1 MKRIALVLTALVAA
15 MTASAQIQFGEKGGY
30 MTIGLESNNILYVND
45 AKLGTTYPSKFGSN
59 DYLKLDY
66 VNGRFSV
73 GVQGEAYLPALQG
86 YNDLR
91 NNGFDKPKVMLAS
104 KYIQWQDTNYSVLVG
119 DVYDQFG
126 NGLIF
131 RSFEDRQLGIN
142 SSIEGARV
150 TAMFGNYVAVKA
162 LFGRP
167 RLYSSSNNY
176 SAGWIGSQ
184 YARSTV
190 GGADIS
196 LSLSDMF
203 GSEELML
210 SIEGSYINR
219 RERTDRKIKDLYID
233 LVDPSG
239 EVSSTMYI
247 LQDIYGLK
255 TPHLN
260 MYSARMNLDYKG
272 FSLRGEYAGKSNDV
286 IVGSVYSDVHT
297 MLGHT
302 DLTKAGS
309 AALIELGYNVGNFS
323 ISAQMRRL
331 EMMGTQLSVY
341 GNIGVMGNTLNY
353 LPALTRQQTY
363 MLAALNPYQM
373 NAEGEL
379 ALQADVYYTL
389 RSKQSRQRYWNFHAN
404 FSTAYTLKEYQTASK
419 KRELLWREIDVD
431 VERQWNK
438 QWKSTL
444 MFARQEWNTSHGQGA
459 YIPSTTYASNIF
471 VGDVMYK
478 INKKFSLRMEAQ
490 YLLSNDYEG
499 DWVAGL
505 VEFNIAPHWSVFF
518 SDMYNLEATEAN
530 GFNKKNYYNGGL
542 SFTHSRTR
550 VQVSYGRNRAGFV
563 CSGGVCR
570 YQPAYTGVNLM
581 LTTSF

>member
-1 MKRIALVLTALVAA
+1 MKRILLVLTALVAA
-15 MTASAQIQFGEKGGY
+15 LTASAQIQFGEKGGY

-104 KYIQWQDTNYSVLVG
+104 KYIQWQDANYSVMVG

-142 SSIEGARV
+142 NSIEGGRV
-150 TAMFGNYVAVKA
+150 TATFGNIVSVKA

-167 RLYSSSNNY
+167 RLYSSANGY
-176 SAGWIGSQ
+176 SRGWIGSQ

-190 GGADIS
+190 GGADLS
-196 LSLSDMF
+196 VSLSDII
-203 GSEELML
+203 GSEELMM
-210 SIEGSYINR
+210 SIEGSYVNR
-219 RERTDRKIKDLYID
+219 RERLDRELNGMNYGTDYFPYFELTSPD
-233 LVDPSG
+233 
-239 EVSSTMYI
+239 
-247 LQDIYGLK
+247 
-255 TPHLN
+255 LN
-260 MYSARMNLDYKG
+260 MYSARLNLDYKG
-272 FSLRGEYAGKSNDV
+272 FTLRGEYAGKGKDISSGAV
-286 IVGSVYSDVHT
+286 
-297 MLGHT
+297 LG
-302 DLTKAGS
+302 KAAKGS
-309 AALIELGYNVGNFS
+309 AVLAELGYNVGGLS
-323 ISAQMRRL
+323 VSAQVRRL
-331 EMMGTQLSVY
+331 EMMGTPLSLY
-341 GNIGVMGNTLNY
+341 GNLGVMGNTLNY
-353 LPALTRQQTY
+353 LPALTRQHTY
-363 MLAALNPYQM
+363 MLAALNPCQM

-379 ALQADVYYTL
+379 AVQADVYYTL

-404 FSTAYTLKEYQTASK
+404 YSTAYTLKAYQTASG
-419 KRELLWREIDVD
+419 KRELLWSDVNVD

-438 QWKSTL
+438 QWKTTV
-444 MFARQEWNTSHGQGA
+444 MFSRQEWNTSHGQGPA
-459 YIPSTTYASNIF
+459 LPSTTYVSNIF

-505 VEFNIAPHWSVFF
+505 VEFNVAPHWSVFF
-518 SDMYNLEATEAN
+518 SDMYNLGTT
-530 GFNKKNYYNGGL
+530 KTNYYNGGL
-542 SFTHSRTR
+542 SFTHNRTR
-550 VQVSYGRNRAGFV
+550 VQVSYGRNRAGYV

>member
-1 MKRIALVLTALVAA
+1 MKRILLVLTALVAA
-15 MTASAQIQFGEKGGY
+15 LTASAQIQFGEKGGY

-104 KYIQWQDTNYSVLVG
+104 KYIQWQDANYSVMVG

-142 SSIEGARV
+142 NSIEGGRV
-150 TAMFGNYVAVKA
+150 TATFGNIVSVKA

-167 RLYSSSNNY
+167 RLYSSANGY
-176 SAGWIGSQ
+176 SRGWIGSQ

-190 GGADIS
+190 GGADLS
-196 LSLSDMF
+196 VSLSDII
-203 GSEELML
+203 GSEELMM
-210 SIEGSYINR
+210 SIEGSYVNR
-219 RERTDRKIKDLYID
+219 RERLDRELNGMNYGTDYFPYFELTSPD
-233 LVDPSG
+233 
-239 EVSSTMYI
+239 
-247 LQDIYGLK
+247 
-255 TPHLN
+255 LN
-260 MYSARMNLDYKG
+260 MYSARLNLDYKG
-272 FSLRGEYAGKSNDV
+272 FTLRGEYAGKGKDISSGAV
-286 IVGSVYSDVHT
+286 
-297 MLGHT
+297 LG
-302 DLTKAGS
+302 KAAKGS
-309 AALIELGYNVGNFS
+309 AVLAELGYNVGGLS
-323 ISAQMRRL
+323 VSAQVRRL
-331 EMMGTQLSVY
+331 EMMGTPLSLY
-341 GNIGVMGNTLNY
+341 GNLGVMGNTLNY
-353 LPALTRQQTY
+353 LPALTRQHTY
-363 MLAALNPYQM
+363 MLAALNPCQM

-379 ALQADVYYTL
+379 AVQADIYYTL

-404 FSTAYTLKEYQTASK
+404 YSTAYTLKAYQTASG
-419 KRELLWREIDVD
+419 KRELLWSDVNVD

-438 QWKSTL
+438 QWKTTV
-444 MFARQEWNTSHGQGA
+444 MFSRQQWNTSHGQGPA
-459 YIPSTTYASNIF
+459 LPSTTYISNIF

-505 VEFNIAPHWSVFF
+505 VEFNVAPHWSVFF
-518 SDMYNLEATEAN
+518 SDMYNLGTT
-530 GFNKKNYYNGGL
+530 KTNYYNGGL
-542 SFTHSRTR
+542 SFTHNRTR
-550 VQVSYGRNRAGFV
+550 VQVSYGRNRAGYV

>member
-1 MKRIALVLTALVAA
+1 MKRILLVLTALVAA
-15 MTASAQIQFGEKGGY
+15 LTASAQIQFGEKGGY

-86 YNDLR
+86 YDDLR

-104 KYIQWQDTNYSVLVG
+104 KYIQWQDANYSVMVG

-142 SSIEGARV
+142 NSIEGGRV
-150 TAMFGNYVAVKA
+150 TATFGNIVSVKA

-167 RLYSSSNNY
+167 RLYSSANGY
-176 SAGWIGSQ
+176 SRGWIGSQ

-190 GGADIS
+190 GGADLS
-196 LSLSDMF
+196 VSLSDII
-203 GSEELML
+203 GSQELMM
-210 SIEGSYINR
+210 SIEGSYVNR
-219 RERTDRKIKDLYID
+219 RERLDRELNGMNYGTDYFPYFELTSPD
-233 LVDPSG
+233 
-239 EVSSTMYI
+239 
-247 LQDIYGLK
+247 
-255 TPHLN
+255 LN
-260 MYSARMNLDYKG
+260 MYSARLNLDYKG
-272 FSLRGEYAGKSNDV
+272 FTLRGEYAGKGKDISSGAV
-286 IVGSVYSDVHT
+286 
-297 MLGHT
+297 LG
-302 DLTKAGS
+302 KAAKGS
-309 AALIELGYNVGNFS
+309 AVLAELGYNVGGLS
-323 ISAQMRRL
+323 VSAQVRRL
-331 EMMGTQLSVY
+331 EMMGTSLSLY
-341 GNIGVMGNTLNY
+341 GNLGVMGNTLNY
-353 LPALTRQQTY
+353 LPALTRQHTY
-363 MLAALNPYQM
+363 MLAALNPCQM

-379 ALQADVYYTL
+379 AVQADVYYTL

-404 FSTAYTLKEYQTASK
+404 YSTAYTLKAYQTASG
-419 KRELLWREIDVD
+419 KRELLWSDVNVD

-438 QWKSTL
+438 QWKTTL
-444 MFARQEWNTSHGQGA
+444 MFSRQEWNTSHGQGPA
-459 YIPSTTYASNIF
+459 LPSTTYVSNIF

-505 VEFNIAPHWSVFF
+505 VEFNMAPHWSVFF
-518 SDMYNLEATEAN
+518 SDMYNLGTT
-530 GFNKKNYYNGGL
+530 KTNYYNGGL
-542 SFTHSRTR
+542 SFTHNRTR
-550 VQVSYGRNRAGFV
+550 VQVSYGRNRAGYV

>member
-1 MKRIALVLTALVAA
+1 MKRILLVLTALVAA
-15 MTASAQIQFGEKGGY
+15 LTASAQIQFGEKGGY

-86 YNDLR
+86 YDDLR

-104 KYIQWQDTNYSVLVG
+104 KYIQWQDANYSVMVG

-142 SSIEGARV
+142 NSIEGGRV
-150 TAMFGNYVAVKA
+150 TATFGNIVSVKA

-167 RLYSSSNNY
+167 RLYSSANGY
-176 SAGWIGSQ
+176 SRGWIGSQ

-190 GGADIS
+190 GGADLS
-196 LSLSDMF
+196 VSLSDII
-203 GSEELML
+203 GSEELMM
-210 SIEGSYINR
+210 SIEGSYVNR
-219 RERTDRKIKDLYID
+219 RERLDRELNGMNYGTDYFPYFELTSPD
-233 LVDPSG
+233 
-239 EVSSTMYI
+239 
-247 LQDIYGLK
+247 
-255 TPHLN
+255 LN
-260 MYSARMNLDYKG
+260 MYSARLNLDYKG
-272 FSLRGEYAGKSNDV
+272 FTLRGEYAGKGKDISSGAV
-286 IVGSVYSDVHT
+286 
-297 MLGHT
+297 LG
-302 DLTKAGS
+302 KAAKGS
-309 AALIELGYNVGNFS
+309 AVLAELGYNVGGLS
-323 ISAQMRRL
+323 VSAQVRRL
-331 EMMGTQLSVY
+331 EMMGTPLSLY
-341 GNIGVMGNTLNY
+341 GNLGVMGNTLNY
-353 LPALTRQQTY
+353 LPALTRQHTY
-363 MLAALNPYQM
+363 MLAALNPCQM

-379 ALQADVYYTL
+379 AVQADVYYTL

-404 FSTAYTLKEYQTASK
+404 YSTAYTLKAYQTASG
-419 KRELLWREIDVD
+419 KRELLWSDVNVD

-438 QWKSTL
+438 QWKTTL
-444 MFARQEWNTSHGQGA
+444 MFSRQEWNTSHGQGPA
-459 YIPSTTYASNIF
+459 LPSTTYASNIF

-505 VEFNIAPHWSVFF
+505 VEFNVAPHWSVFF
-518 SDMYNLEATEAN
+518 SDMYNLGTT
-530 GFNKKNYYNGGL
+530 KTNYYNGGL
-542 SFTHSRTR
+542 SFTHNRTR
-550 VQVSYGRNRAGFV
+550 VQVSYGRNRAGYV

>member
-1 MKRIALVLTALVAA
+1 MKRILLVLTALVAA
-15 MTASAQIQFGEKGGY
+15 LTASAQIQFGEKGGY

-86 YNDLR
+86 YDDLR

-104 KYIQWQDTNYSVLVG
+104 KYIQWQDANYSVMVG

-142 SSIEGARV
+142 NSIEGGRV
-150 TAMFGNYVAVKA
+150 TATFGNIVSVKA

-167 RLYSSSNNY
+167 RLYSSANGY
-176 SAGWIGSQ
+176 SRGWIGSQ

-190 GGADIS
+190 GGADLS
-196 LSLSDMF
+196 VSLSDII
-203 GSEELML
+203 GSEELMM
-210 SIEGSYINR
+210 SIEGSYVNR
-219 RERTDRKIKDLYID
+219 RERLDRELNGMNYGTDYFPYFELTSPD
-233 LVDPSG
+233 
-239 EVSSTMYI
+239 
-247 LQDIYGLK
+247 
-255 TPHLN
+255 LN
-260 MYSARMNLDYKG
+260 MYSARLNLDYKG
-272 FSLRGEYAGKSNDV
+272 FTLRGEYAGKGKDISSGAV
-286 IVGSVYSDVHT
+286 
-297 MLGHT
+297 LG
-302 DLTKAGS
+302 KAAKGS
-309 AALIELGYNVGNFS
+309 AVLAELGYNVGGLS
-323 ISAQMRRL
+323 VSAQVRRL
-331 EMMGTQLSVY
+331 EMMGTSLSLY
-341 GNIGVMGNTLNY
+341 GNLGVMGNTLNY
-353 LPALTRQQTY
+353 LPALTRQHTY
-363 MLAALNPYQM
+363 MLAALNPCQM

-379 ALQADVYYTL
+379 AVQADVYYTL

-404 FSTAYTLKEYQTASK
+404 YSTAYTLKAYQTASG
-419 KRELLWREIDVD
+419 KRELLWSDVNVD

-438 QWKSTL
+438 QWKTTL
-444 MFARQEWNTSHGQGA
+444 MFSRQEWNTSHGQGPA
-459 YIPSTTYASNIF
+459 LPSTTFASNIF

-505 VEFNIAPHWSVFF
+505 VEFNMAPHWSVFF
-518 SDMYNLEATEAN
+518 SDMYNLGTT
-530 GFNKKNYYNGGL
+530 KTNYYNGGL
-542 SFTHSRTR
+542 SFTHNRTR
-550 VQVSYGRNRAGFV
+550 VQVSYGRNRAGYV

>member
-1 MKRIALVLTALVAA
+1 MKRIALILTALVAA
-15 MTASAQIQFGEKGGY
+15 LTASAQIQFGEKGGY
-30 MTIGLESNNILYVND
+30 MTIGLESNNILYVDD

-59 DYLKLDY
+59 DYLKIDY

-86 YNDLR
+86 YDDLR
-91 NNGFDKPKVMLAS
+91 NNGYNKPKVMLAS
-104 KYIQWQDTNYSVLVG
+104 KYIQWQDTNYSVMVG

-142 SSIEGARV
+142 NSIEGGRV
-150 TAMFGNYVAVKA
+150 TASFGNYVSVKA

-167 RLYSSSNNY
+167 RLYSSANGY

-190 GGADIS
+190 GGADLS
-196 LSLSDMF
+196 VSLSDII
-203 GSEELML
+203 GSEELMM
-210 SIEGSYINR
+210 SIEGSYVNR
-219 RERTDRKIKDLYID
+219 RERLDRNIQFDLLDANEYFSAFELTSPD
-233 LVDPSG
+233 
-239 EVSSTMYI
+239 
-247 LQDIYGLK
+247 
-255 TPHLN
+255 LN
-260 MYSARMNLDYKG
+260 MYSARLNLDYKG
-272 FSLRGEYAGKSNDV
+272 LTLRGEYAGKGKDISSGAV
-286 IVGSVYSDVHT
+286 
-297 MLGHT
+297 LGT
-302 DLTKAGS
+302 AAKGS
-309 AALIELGYNVGNFS
+309 AVLAELGYNVGGLS
-323 ISAQMRRL
+323 VSVQARRL
-331 EMMGTQLSVY
+331 EMMGTPLSLY
-341 GNIGVMGNTLNY
+341 ANIGVMGNTLNY
-353 LPALTRQQTY
+353 LPALTRQHTY
-363 MLAALNPYQM
+363 MLAALNPCQM
-373 NAEGEL
+373 NSEGEL
-379 ALQADVYYTL
+379 ALQADIYYTL

-404 FSTAYTLKEYQTASK
+404 YSTSYTLKPYQTASG
-419 KRELLWREIDVD
+419 KRELLWSDVNVD

-444 MFARQEWNTSHGQGA
+444 MFSRQQWNTSHGQGPA
-459 YIPSTTYASNIF
+459 LPSTTYTSNIF

-490 YLLSNDYEG
+490 YLLSNDFEG

-505 VEFNIAPHWSVFF
+505 VEFNVAPHWSVFF
-518 SDMYNLEATEAN
+518 SDMYNLGTT
-530 GFNKKNYYNGGL
+530 KTNYYNGGL
-542 SFTHSRTR
+542 SFTHNRTR
-550 VQVSYGRNRAGFV
+550 VQVSYGRNRAGYV

>member
-1 MKRIALVLTALVAA
+1 MKRILLVLTALVAA
-15 MTASAQIQFGEKGGY
+15 LTASAQIQFGEKGGY

-86 YNDLR
+86 YDDLR

-104 KYIQWQDTNYSVLVG
+104 KYIQWQDANYSVMVG

-142 SSIEGARV
+142 NSIEGGRV
-150 TAMFGNYVAVKA
+150 TATFGNIVSVKA

-167 RLYSSSNNY
+167 RLYSSANGY
-176 SAGWIGSQ
+176 SRGWIGSQ

-190 GGADIS
+190 GGADLS
-196 LSLSDMF
+196 VSLSDII
-203 GSEELML
+203 GSEELMM
-210 SIEGSYINR
+210 SIEGSYVNR
-219 RERTDRKIKDLYID
+219 RERLDRELNGMNYGTDYFPYFELTSPD
-233 LVDPSG
+233 
-239 EVSSTMYI
+239 
-247 LQDIYGLK
+247 
-255 TPHLN
+255 LN
-260 MYSARMNLDYKG
+260 MYSARLNLDYKG
-272 FSLRGEYAGKSNDV
+272 FTLRGEYAGKGKDISSGAV
-286 IVGSVYSDVHT
+286 
-297 MLGHT
+297 LG
-302 DLTKAGS
+302 KAAKGS
-309 AALIELGYNVGNFS
+309 AVLAELGYNVGGLS
-323 ISAQMRRL
+323 VSAQVRRL
-331 EMMGTQLSVY
+331 EMMGTSLSLY
-341 GNIGVMGNTLNY
+341 GNLGVMGNTLNY
-353 LPALTRQQTY
+353 LPALTRQHTY
-363 MLAALNPYQM
+363 MLAALNPCQM

-379 ALQADVYYTL
+379 AVQADVYYTL

-404 FSTAYTLKEYQTASK
+404 YSTAYTLKAYQTASG
-419 KRELLWREIDVD
+419 KRELLWSDVNVD

-438 QWKSTL
+438 QWKTTL
-444 MFARQEWNTSHGQGA
+444 MFSRQEWNTSHGQGPA
-459 YIPSTTYASNIF
+459 LPSTTYSSNIF

-505 VEFNIAPHWSVFF
+505 VEFNVAPHWSVFF
-518 SDMYNLEATEAN
+518 SDMYNLGTT
-530 GFNKKNYYNGGL
+530 KTNYYNGGL
-542 SFTHSRTR
+542 SFTHNRTR
-550 VQVSYGRNRAGFV
+550 VQVSYGRNRAGYV

>member
-1 MKRIALVLTALVAA
+1 MKRILLVLTALVAA
-15 MTASAQIQFGEKGGY
+15 LTASAQIQFGEKGGY
-30 MTIGLESNNILYVND
+30 MTIGLESNNILYVDD

-104 KYIQWQDTNYSVLVG
+104 KYIQWQDANYSVMVG

-142 SSIEGARV
+142 NSIEGGRV
-150 TAMFGNYVAVKA
+150 TASFGNYVSVKA

-167 RLYSSSNNY
+167 RLYSSANGY

-190 GGADIS
+190 GGADLS
-196 LSLSDMF
+196 VSLSDII
-203 GSEELML
+203 GSEELMM
-210 SIEGSYINR
+210 SIEGSYVNR
-219 RERTDRKIKDLYID
+219 RERLDRELNGMNYGTDYFPYFELTSPD
-233 LVDPSG
+233 
-239 EVSSTMYI
+239 
-247 LQDIYGLK
+247 
-255 TPHLN
+255 LN
-260 MYSARMNLDYKG
+260 MYSARLNLDYKG
-272 FSLRGEYAGKSNDV
+272 FTLRGEYAGKGKDISPGAV
-286 IVGSVYSDVHT
+286 
-297 MLGHT
+297 LG
-302 DLTKAGS
+302 KAAKGS
-309 AALIELGYNVGNFS
+309 AVLAELGYNVGGLS
-323 ISAQMRRL
+323 VSAQVRRL
-331 EMMGTQLSVY
+331 EMMGTPLSLY

-353 LPALTRQQTY
+353 LPALTRQHTY
-363 MLAALNPYQM
+363 MLAALNPCQM

-379 ALQADVYYTL
+379 AAQADVYYTL

-404 FSTAYTLKEYQTASK
+404 YSTAYTLKAYQTASG
-419 KRELLWREIDVD
+419 KRELLWSDVNVD

-438 QWKSTL
+438 QWKTTV
-444 MFARQEWNTSHGQGA
+444 MFSRQEWNTSHGQGPA
-459 YIPSTTYASNIF
+459 LPSTTFASNIF

-505 VEFNIAPHWSVFF
+505 VEFNVAPHWSVFF
-518 SDMYNLEATEAN
+518 SDMYNLGTT
-530 GFNKKNYYNGGL
+530 KTNYYNGGL
-542 SFTHSRTR
+542 SFTHNRTR
-550 VQVSYGRNRAGFV
+550 VQVSYGRNRAGYV

>member
-1 MKRIALVLTALVAA
+1 MKRILLVLTALVAA
-15 MTASAQIQFGEKGGY
+15 LTASAQIQFGEKGGY

-86 YNDLR
+86 YDDLR

-104 KYIQWQDTNYSVLVG
+104 KYIQWQDANYSVMVG

-142 SSIEGARV
+142 NSIEGGRV
-150 TAMFGNYVAVKA
+150 TATFGNIVSVKA

-167 RLYSSSNNY
+167 RLYSSANGY
-176 SAGWIGSQ
+176 SRGWIGSQ

-190 GGADIS
+190 GGADLS
-196 LSLSDMF
+196 VSLSDII
-203 GSEELML
+203 GSEELMM
-210 SIEGSYINR
+210 SIEGSYVNR
-219 RERTDRKIKDLYID
+219 RERLDRELNGMNYGTDYFPYFELTSPD
-233 LVDPSG
+233 
-239 EVSSTMYI
+239 
-247 LQDIYGLK
+247 
-255 TPHLN
+255 LN
-260 MYSARMNLDYKG
+260 MYSARLNLDYKG
-272 FSLRGEYAGKSNDV
+272 FTLRGEYAGKGKDISSGAV
-286 IVGSVYSDVHT
+286 
-297 MLGHT
+297 LG
-302 DLTKAGS
+302 KAAKGS
-309 AALIELGYNVGNFS
+309 AVLAELGYNVGGLS
-323 ISAQMRRL
+323 VSAQVRRL
-331 EMMGTQLSVY
+331 EMMGTSLSLY
-341 GNIGVMGNTLNY
+341 GNLGVMGNTLNY
-353 LPALTRQQTY
+353 LPALTRQHTY
-363 MLAALNPYQM
+363 MLAALNPCQM

-379 ALQADVYYTL
+379 AVQADVYYTL

-404 FSTAYTLKEYQTASK
+404 YSTAYTLKAYQTASG
-419 KRELLWREIDVD
+419 KRELLWSDVNVD

-438 QWKSTL
+438 QWKTTL
-444 MFARQEWNTSHGQGA
+444 MFSRQEWNTSHGQGPA
-459 YIPSTTYASNIF
+459 LPSTTFASNIF

-505 VEFNIAPHWSVFF
+505 VEFNVAPHWSVFF
-518 SDMYNLEATEAN
+518 SDMYNLGTT
-530 GFNKKNYYNGGL
+530 KTNYYNGGL
-542 SFTHSRTR
+542 SFTHNRTR
-550 VQVSYGRNRAGFV
+550 VQVSYGRNRAGYV

>member
-1 MKRIALVLTALVAA
+1 MKRILLVLTALVAA
-15 MTASAQIQFGEKGGY
+15 LTASAQIQFGEKGGY

-104 KYIQWQDTNYSVLVG
+104 KYIQWQDANYSVMVG

-142 SSIEGARV
+142 NSIEGGRV
-150 TAMFGNYVAVKA
+150 TATFGNIVSVKA

-167 RLYSSSNNY
+167 RLYSSANGY
-176 SAGWIGSQ
+176 SRGWIGSQ

-190 GGADIS
+190 GGADLS
-196 LSLSDMF
+196 VSLSDII
-203 GSEELML
+203 GSEELMM
-210 SIEGSYINR
+210 SIEGSYVNR
-219 RERTDRKIKDLYID
+219 RERLDRELNGMNYGTDYFPYFELTSPD
-233 LVDPSG
+233 
-239 EVSSTMYI
+239 
-247 LQDIYGLK
+247 
-255 TPHLN
+255 LN
-260 MYSARMNLDYKG
+260 MYSARLNLDYKG
-272 FSLRGEYAGKSNDV
+272 FTLRGEYAGKGKDISSGAV
-286 IVGSVYSDVHT
+286 
-297 MLGHT
+297 LG
-302 DLTKAGS
+302 KAAKGS
-309 AALIELGYNVGNFS
+309 AVLAELGYNVGGLS
-323 ISAQMRRL
+323 VSAQVRRL
-331 EMMGTQLSVY
+331 EMMGTPLSLY
-341 GNIGVMGNTLNY
+341 GNLGVMGNTLNY
-353 LPALTRQQTY
+353 LPALTRQHTY
-363 MLAALNPYQM
+363 MLAALNPCQM

-379 ALQADVYYTL
+379 AVQADVYYTL

-404 FSTAYTLKEYQTASK
+404 YSTAYTLKAYQTASG
-419 KRELLWREIDVD
+419 KRELLWSDLNVD

-438 QWKSTL
+438 QWKTTV
-444 MFARQEWNTSHGQGA
+444 MFSRQEWNTSHGQGPA
-459 YIPSTTYASNIF
+459 LPSTTYVSNIF

-505 VEFNIAPHWSVFF
+505 VEFNVAPHWSVFF
-518 SDMYNLEATEAN
+518 SDMYNLGTT
-530 GFNKKNYYNGGL
+530 KTNYYNGGL
-542 SFTHSRTR
+542 SFTHNRTR
-550 VQVSYGRNRAGFV
+550 VQVSYGRNRAGYV

>member
-1 MKRIALVLTALVAA
+1 MKRILLVLTALVAA
-15 MTASAQIQFGEKGGY
+15 LTASAQIQFGEKGGY
-30 MTIGLESNNILYVND
+30 MTIGLESNNILYVDD

-86 YNDLR
+86 YDDLR

-104 KYIQWQDTNYSVLVG
+104 KYIQWQDANYSVMVG

-142 SSIEGARV
+142 NSIEGGRV
-150 TAMFGNYVAVKA
+150 TATFGNIVSVKA

-167 RLYSSSNNY
+167 RLYSSANGY
-176 SAGWIGSQ
+176 SRGWIGSQ

-190 GGADIS
+190 GGADLS
-196 LSLSDMF
+196 VSLSDII
-203 GSEELML
+203 GSEELMM
-210 SIEGSYINR
+210 SIEGSYVNR
-219 RERTDRKIKDLYID
+219 RERLDRELNGMNYGTDYFPYFELTSPD
-233 LVDPSG
+233 
-239 EVSSTMYI
+239 
-247 LQDIYGLK
+247 
-255 TPHLN
+255 LN
-260 MYSARMNLDYKG
+260 MYSARLNLDYKG
-272 FSLRGEYAGKSNDV
+272 FTLRGEYAGKGKDISSGAV
-286 IVGSVYSDVHT
+286 
-297 MLGHT
+297 LG
-302 DLTKAGS
+302 KAAKGS
-309 AALIELGYNVGNFS
+309 AVLAGLGYNVGGLS
-323 ISAQMRRL
+323 VSAQVRRL
-331 EMMGTQLSVY
+331 EMMGTPLSLY

-353 LPALTRQQTY
+353 LPALTRQHTY
-363 MLAALNPYQM
+363 MLAALNPCQM

-379 ALQADVYYTL
+379 AVQADIYYTL

-404 FSTAYTLKEYQTASK
+404 YSTAYTLKSYQTASS
-419 KRELLWREIDVD
+419 KRELLWSDVNVD

-438 QWKSTL
+438 KWKSTL
-444 MFARQEWNTSHGQGA
+444 MFSRQEWNTSHGQGPA
-459 YIPSTTYASNIF
+459 LPSTTYVSNIF

-499 DWVAGL
+499 DWLAGL
-505 VEFNIAPHWSVFF
+505 VEFNVAPHWSVFF
-518 SDMYNLEATEAN
+518 SDMYNLGTT
-530 GFNKKNYYNGGL
+530 KTNYYNGGL
-542 SFTHSRTR
+542 SFTHNRTR
-550 VQVSYGRNRAGFV
+550 VQVSYGRNRAGYV

>member
-1 MKRIALVLTALVAA
+1 MKRILLVLTALVAA
-15 MTASAQIQFGEKGGY
+15 LTASAQIQFGEKGGY

-104 KYIQWQDTNYSVLVG
+104 KYIQWQDANYSVMVG

-142 SSIEGARV
+142 NSIEGGRV
-150 TAMFGNYVAVKA
+150 TATFGNIVSVKA

-167 RLYSSSNNY
+167 RLYSSANGY
-176 SAGWIGSQ
+176 SRGWIGSQ

-190 GGADIS
+190 GGADLS
-196 LSLSDMF
+196 VSLSDII
-203 GSEELML
+203 GSEELMM
-210 SIEGSYINR
+210 SIEGSYVNR
-219 RERTDRKIKDLYID
+219 RERLDRELNGMNYGTDYFPYFELTSPD
-233 LVDPSG
+233 
-239 EVSSTMYI
+239 
-247 LQDIYGLK
+247 
-255 TPHLN
+255 LN
-260 MYSARMNLDYKG
+260 MYSARLNLDYKG
-272 FSLRGEYAGKSNDV
+272 FTLRGEYAGKGKDISSGAV
-286 IVGSVYSDVHT
+286 
-297 MLGHT
+297 LG
-302 DLTKAGS
+302 KAAKGS
-309 AALIELGYNVGNFS
+309 AVLAELGYNVGGLS
-323 ISAQMRRL
+323 VSAQVRRL
-331 EMMGTQLSVY
+331 EMMGTPLSLY
-341 GNIGVMGNTLNY
+341 GNLGVMGNTLNY
-353 LPALTRQQTY
+353 LPALTRQHTY
-363 MLAALNPYQM
+363 MLAALNPCQM

-379 ALQADVYYTL
+379 AVQADVYYTL

-404 FSTAYTLKEYQTASK
+404 YSTAYTLKSYQTASS
-419 KRELLWREIDVD
+419 KRELLWSDVNVD

-438 QWKSTL
+438 QWKTTL
-444 MFARQEWNTSHGQGA
+444 MFSRQEWNTSHGQGPA
-459 YIPSTTYASNIF
+459 LPSTTFASNIF

-505 VEFNIAPHWSVFF
+505 VEFNVAPHWSVFF
-518 SDMYNLEATEAN
+518 SDMYNLGTT
-530 GFNKKNYYNGGL
+530 KTNYYNGGL
-542 SFTHSRTR
+542 SFTHNRTR
-550 VQVSYGRNRAGFV
+550 VQVSYGRNRAGYV

>member
-1 MKRIALVLTALVAA
+1 MKRILLVLTALVAA
-15 MTASAQIQFGEKGGY
+15 LTASAQIQFGEKGGY

-86 YNDLR
+86 YDDLR

-104 KYIQWQDTNYSVLVG
+104 KYIQWQDANYSVMVG

-142 SSIEGARV
+142 NSIEGGRV
-150 TAMFGNYVAVKA
+150 TATFGNIVSVKA

-167 RLYSSSNNY
+167 RLYSSANGY

-190 GGADIS
+190 GGADLS
-196 LSLSDMF
+196 VSLSDII
-203 GSEELML
+203 GSEELMM
-210 SIEGSYINR
+210 SIEGSYVNR
-219 RERTDRKIKDLYID
+219 RERLDRELNGMNYGTDYFPYFELTSPD
-233 LVDPSG
+233 
-239 EVSSTMYI
+239 
-247 LQDIYGLK
+247 
-255 TPHLN
+255 LN
-260 MYSARMNLDYKG
+260 MYSARLNLDYKG
-272 FSLRGEYAGKSNDV
+272 FTLRGEYAGKGKDISSGAV
-286 IVGSVYSDVHT
+286 
-297 MLGHT
+297 LG
-302 DLTKAGS
+302 KAAKGS
-309 AALIELGYNVGNFS
+309 AVLAELGYNVGGLS
-323 ISAQMRRL
+323 VSAQVRRL
-331 EMMGTQLSVY
+331 EMMGTSLSLY
-341 GNIGVMGNTLNY
+341 GNLGVMGNTLNY
-353 LPALTRQQTY
+353 LPALTRQHTY
-363 MLAALNPYQM
+363 MLAALNPCQM

-379 ALQADVYYTL
+379 AVQADVYYTL

-404 FSTAYTLKEYQTASK
+404 YSTAYTLKAYQTASG
-419 KRELLWREIDVD
+419 KRELLWSDLNVD

-438 QWKSTL
+438 QWKTTL
-444 MFARQEWNTSHGQGA
+444 MFSRQEWNTSHGQGPA
-459 YIPSTTYASNIF
+459 LPSTTFASNIF

-505 VEFNIAPHWSVFF
+505 VEFNVAPHWSVFF
-518 SDMYNLEATEAN
+518 SDMYNLGTT
-530 GFNKKNYYNGGL
+530 KTNYYNGGL
-542 SFTHSRTR
+542 SFTHNRTR
-550 VQVSYGRNRAGFV
+550 VQVSYGRNRAGYV

>member
-1 MKRIALVLTALVAA
+1 MKRILLVLTALVAA
-15 MTASAQIQFGEKGGY
+15 LTASAQIQFGEKGGY
-30 MTIGLESNNILYVND
+30 MTIGLESNNILYVDD

-86 YNDLR
+86 YDDLR

-104 KYIQWQDTNYSVLVG
+104 KYIQWQDANYSVMVG

-142 SSIEGARV
+142 NSIEGGRV
-150 TAMFGNYVAVKA
+150 TATFGNIVSVKA

-167 RLYSSSNNY
+167 RLYSSANGY
-176 SAGWIGSQ
+176 SRGWIGSQ

-190 GGADIS
+190 GGADLS
-196 LSLSDMF
+196 VSLSDII
-203 GSEELML
+203 GSEELMM
-210 SIEGSYINR
+210 SIEGSYVNR
-219 RERTDRKIKDLYID
+219 RERLDRELGGLNYGTDYFPYFELTS
-233 LVDPSG
+233 PN
-239 EVSSTMYI
+239 M
-247 LQDIYGLK
+247 
-255 TPHLN
+255 N
-260 MYSARMNLDYKG
+260 MYSARLNLDYKG
-272 FSLRGEYAGKSNDV
+272 FTLRGEYAGKGKDISSGAV
-286 IVGSVYSDVHT
+286 
-297 MLGHT
+297 LG
-302 DLTKAGS
+302 KAAKGS
-309 AALIELGYNVGNFS
+309 AVLAELGYNVGGLS
-323 ISAQMRRL
+323 VSAQVRRL
-331 EMMGTQLSVY
+331 EMMGTSLSLY
-341 GNIGVMGNTLNY
+341 GNLGVMGNTLNY
-353 LPALTRQQTY
+353 LPALTRQHTY
-363 MLAALNPYQM
+363 MLAALNPCQM

-379 ALQADVYYTL
+379 AVQADIYYTL

-404 FSTAYTLKEYQTASK
+404 FSTAYTLKSYQTASG
-419 KRELLWREIDVD
+419 KRELLWSDVNVD

-438 QWKSTL
+438 QWKTTL
-444 MFARQEWNTSHGQGA
+444 MFSRQEWNTSHGQGPA
-459 YIPSTTYASNIF
+459 LPSTTYASNIF

-505 VEFNIAPHWSVFF
+505 VEFNVAPHWSVFF
-518 SDMYNLEATEAN
+518 SDMYNLGTT
-530 GFNKKNYYNGGL
+530 KTNYYNGGL
-542 SFTHSRTR
+542 SFTHNRTR
-550 VQVSYGRNRAGFV
+550 VQVSYGRNRAGYV

>member
-1 MKRIALVLTALVAA
+1 MKRILLVLTALVAA
-15 MTASAQIQFGEKGGY
+15 LTASAQIQFGEKGGY

-86 YNDLR
+86 YDDLR

-104 KYIQWQDTNYSVLVG
+104 KYIQWQDANYSVMVG

-142 SSIEGARV
+142 NSIEGGRV
-150 TAMFGNYVAVKA
+150 TATFGNIVSVKA

-167 RLYSSSNNY
+167 RLYSSANGY

-190 GGADIS
+190 GGADLS
-196 LSLSDMF
+196 VSLSDII
-203 GSEELML
+203 GSEELMM
-210 SIEGSYINR
+210 SIEGSYVNR
-219 RERTDRKIKDLYID
+219 RERLDRELNGMNYGTDYFPYFELTSPD
-233 LVDPSG
+233 
-239 EVSSTMYI
+239 
-247 LQDIYGLK
+247 
-255 TPHLN
+255 LN
-260 MYSARMNLDYKG
+260 MYSARLNLDYKG
-272 FSLRGEYAGKSNDV
+272 FTLRGEYAGKGKDISSGAV
-286 IVGSVYSDVHT
+286 
-297 MLGHT
+297 LG
-302 DLTKAGS
+302 KAAKGS
-309 AALIELGYNVGNFS
+309 AVLAELGYNVGGLS
-323 ISAQMRRL
+323 VSAQVRRL
-331 EMMGTQLSVY
+331 EMMGTPLSLY
-341 GNIGVMGNTLNY
+341 GNLGVMGNTLNY
-353 LPALTRQQTY
+353 LPALTRQHTY
-363 MLAALNPYQM
+363 MLAALNPCQM

-379 ALQADVYYTL
+379 AVQADVYYTL

-404 FSTAYTLKEYQTASK
+404 YSTAYTLKAYQTASG
-419 KRELLWREIDVD
+419 KRELLWSDVNVD

-438 QWKSTL
+438 QWKTTL
-444 MFARQEWNTSHGQGA
+444 MFSRQEWNTSHGQGPA
-459 YIPSTTYASNIF
+459 LPSTTFASNIF

-505 VEFNIAPHWSVFF
+505 VEFNVAPHWSVFF
-518 SDMYNLEATEAN
+518 SDMYNLGTT
-530 GFNKKNYYNGGL
+530 KTNYYNGGL
-542 SFTHSRTR
+542 SFTHNRTR
-550 VQVSYGRNRAGFV
+550 VQVSYGRNRAGYV

>member
-1 MKRIALVLTALVAA
+1 MKRILLVLTALVAA
-15 MTASAQIQFGEKGGY
+15 LTASAQIQFGEKGGY

-104 KYIQWQDTNYSVLVG
+104 KYIQWQDANYSVMVG

-142 SSIEGARV
+142 NSIEGGRV
-150 TAMFGNYVAVKA
+150 TATFGNIVSVKA

-167 RLYSSSNNY
+167 RLYSSANGY
-176 SAGWIGSQ
+176 SRGWIGSQ

-190 GGADIS
+190 GGADLS
-196 LSLSDMF
+196 VSLSDII
-203 GSEELML
+203 GSEELMM
-210 SIEGSYINR
+210 SIEGSYVNR
-219 RERTDRKIKDLYID
+219 RERLDRELNGMNYGTDYFPYFELTSPD
-233 LVDPSG
+233 
-239 EVSSTMYI
+239 
-247 LQDIYGLK
+247 
-255 TPHLN
+255 LN
-260 MYSARMNLDYKG
+260 MYSARLNLDYKG
-272 FSLRGEYAGKSNDV
+272 FTLRGEYAGKGKDISSGAV
-286 IVGSVYSDVHT
+286 
-297 MLGHT
+297 LG
-302 DLTKAGS
+302 KAAKGS
-309 AALIELGYNVGNFS
+309 AVLAELGYNVGGLS
-323 ISAQMRRL
+323 VSAQVRRL
-331 EMMGTQLSVY
+331 EMMGTSLSLY
-341 GNIGVMGNTLNY
+341 GNLGVMGNTLNY
-353 LPALTRQQTY
+353 LPALTRQHTY
-363 MLAALNPYQM
+363 MLAALNPCQM

-379 ALQADVYYTL
+379 AVQADVYYTL

-404 FSTAYTLKEYQTASK
+404 YSTAYTLKSYQTASG
-419 KRELLWREIDVD
+419 KRELLWSDVNVD
-431 VERQWNK
+431 IERQWNK
-438 QWKSTL
+438 QWKTTL
-444 MFARQEWNTSHGQGA
+444 MFSRQEWNTSHGQGPA
-459 YIPSTTYASNIF
+459 LPSTTFASNIF

-505 VEFNIAPHWSVFF
+505 VEFNVAPHWSVFF
-518 SDMYNLEATEAN
+518 SDMYNLGTT
-530 GFNKKNYYNGGL
+530 KTNYYNGGL
-542 SFTHSRTR
+542 SFTHNRTR
-550 VQVSYGRNRAGFV
+550 VQVSYGRNRAGYV

>member
-1 MKRIALVLTALVAA
+1 MKRILLVLTALVAA
-15 MTASAQIQFGEKGGY
+15 LTASAQIQFGEKGGY

-104 KYIQWQDTNYSVLVG
+104 KYIQWQDANYSVMVG

-142 SSIEGARV
+142 NSIEGGRV
-150 TAMFGNYVAVKA
+150 TATFGNIVSVKA

-167 RLYSSSNNY
+167 RLYSSANGY
-176 SAGWIGSQ
+176 SRGWIGSQ

-190 GGADIS
+190 GGADLS
-196 LSLSDMF
+196 VSLSDII
-203 GSEELML
+203 GSEELMM
-210 SIEGSYINR
+210 SIEGSYVNR
-219 RERTDRKIKDLYID
+219 RERLDRELNGMNYGTDYFPYFELTSPD
-233 LVDPSG
+233 
-239 EVSSTMYI
+239 
-247 LQDIYGLK
+247 
-255 TPHLN
+255 LN
-260 MYSARMNLDYKG
+260 MYSARLNLDYKG
-272 FSLRGEYAGKSNDV
+272 FTLRGEYAGKGKDISSGAV
-286 IVGSVYSDVHT
+286 
-297 MLGHT
+297 LG
-302 DLTKAGS
+302 KAAKGS
-309 AALIELGYNVGNFS
+309 AVLAELGYNVGGLS
-323 ISAQMRRL
+323 VSAQVRRL
-331 EMMGTQLSVY
+331 EMMGTSLSLY
-341 GNIGVMGNTLNY
+341 GNLGVMGNTLNY
-353 LPALTRQQTY
+353 LPALTRQHTY
-363 MLAALNPYQM
+363 MLAALNPCQM

-379 ALQADVYYTL
+379 AVQADVYYTL

-404 FSTAYTLKEYQTASK
+404 YSTAYTLKSYQTASG
-419 KRELLWREIDVD
+419 KRELLWSDVNVD

-438 QWKSTL
+438 QWKTTL
-444 MFARQEWNTSHGQGA
+444 MFSRQEWNTSHGQGPA
-459 YIPSTTYASNIF
+459 LPSTTFASNIF

-505 VEFNIAPHWSVFF
+505 VEFNVAPHWSVFF
-518 SDMYNLEATEAN
+518 SDMYNLGTT
-530 GFNKKNYYNGGL
+530 KTNYYNGGL
-542 SFTHSRTR
+542 SFTHNRTR
-550 VQVSYGRNRAGFV
+550 VQVSYGRNRAGYV

>member
-1 MKRIALVLTALVAA
+1 MKRILLVLTALVAA
-15 MTASAQIQFGEKGGY
+15 LTASAQIQFGEKGGY

-104 KYIQWQDTNYSVLVG
+104 KYIQWQDANYSVMVG

-142 SSIEGARV
+142 NSIEGGRV
-150 TAMFGNYVAVKA
+150 TATFGNIVSVKA

-167 RLYSSSNNY
+167 RLYSSANGY
-176 SAGWIGSQ
+176 SRGWIGSQ

-190 GGADIS
+190 GGADLS
-196 LSLSDMF
+196 VSLSDII
-203 GSEELML
+203 GSEELMM
-210 SIEGSYINR
+210 SIEGSYVNR
-219 RERTDRKIKDLYID
+219 RERLDRELNGMNYGTDYFPYFELTSPD
-233 LVDPSG
+233 
-239 EVSSTMYI
+239 
-247 LQDIYGLK
+247 
-255 TPHLN
+255 LN
-260 MYSARMNLDYKG
+260 MYSARLNLDYKG
-272 FSLRGEYAGKSNDV
+272 FTLRGEYAGKGKDISSGAV
-286 IVGSVYSDVHT
+286 
-297 MLGHT
+297 LG
-302 DLTKAGS
+302 KAAKGS
-309 AALIELGYNVGNFS
+309 AVLAELGYNVGGLS
-323 ISAQMRRL
+323 VSAQVRRL
-331 EMMGTQLSVY
+331 EMMGTSLSLY
-341 GNIGVMGNTLNY
+341 GNLGVMGNTLNY
-353 LPALTRQQTY
+353 LPALTRQHTY
-363 MLAALNPYQM
+363 MLAALNPCQM

-379 ALQADVYYTL
+379 AAQADVYYTL

-404 FSTAYTLKEYQTASK
+404 YSTAYTLKSYQTASG
-419 KRELLWREIDVD
+419 KRELLWSDVNVD

-438 QWKSTL
+438 QWKTTL
-444 MFARQEWNTSHGQGA
+444 MFSRQEWNTSHGQGPA
-459 YIPSTTYASNIF
+459 LPSTTFASNIF

-505 VEFNIAPHWSVFF
+505 VEFNVAPHWSVFF
-518 SDMYNLEATEAN
+518 SDMYNLGTT
-530 GFNKKNYYNGGL
+530 KTNYYNGGL
-542 SFTHSRTR
+542 SFTHNRTR
-550 VQVSYGRNRAGFV
+550 VQVSYGRNRAGYV

>member
-1 MKRIALVLTALVAA
+1 MKRILLVLTALVAA
-15 MTASAQIQFGEKGGY
+15 LTASAQIQFGEKGGY

-104 KYIQWQDTNYSVLVG
+104 KYIQWQDANYSVMVG

-142 SSIEGARV
+142 NSIEGGRV
-150 TAMFGNYVAVKA
+150 TATFGNIVSVKA

-167 RLYSSSNNY
+167 RLYSSANGY
-176 SAGWIGSQ
+176 SRGWIGSQ

-190 GGADIS
+190 GGADLS
-196 LSLSDMF
+196 VSLSDII
-203 GSEELML
+203 GSEELMM
-210 SIEGSYINR
+210 SIEGSYVNR
-219 RERTDRKIKDLYID
+219 RERLDRELNGMNYGTDYFPYFELTSPD
-233 LVDPSG
+233 
-239 EVSSTMYI
+239 
-247 LQDIYGLK
+247 
-255 TPHLN
+255 LN
-260 MYSARMNLDYKG
+260 MYSARLNLDYKG
-272 FSLRGEYAGKSNDV
+272 FTLRGEYAGKGKDISSGAV
-286 IVGSVYSDVHT
+286 
-297 MLGHT
+297 LG
-302 DLTKAGS
+302 KAAKGS
-309 AALIELGYNVGNFS
+309 AVLAELGYNVGGLS
-323 ISAQMRRL
+323 VSAQVRRL
-331 EMMGTQLSVY
+331 EMMGTPLSLY

-353 LPALTRQQTY
+353 LPALTRQHTY
-363 MLAALNPYQM
+363 MLAALNPCQM

-379 ALQADVYYTL
+379 AVQADVYYTL

-404 FSTAYTLKEYQTASK
+404 YSTAYTLKAYQTASG
-419 KRELLWREIDVD
+419 KRELLWSDVNVD

-438 QWKSTL
+438 QWKTTV
-444 MFARQEWNTSHGQGA
+444 MFSRQEWNTSHGQGPA
-459 YIPSTTYASNIF
+459 LPSTTFASNIF

-505 VEFNIAPHWSVFF
+505 VEFNVAPHWSVFF
-518 SDMYNLEATEAN
+518 SDMYNLGTT
-530 GFNKKNYYNGGL
+530 KTNYYNGGL
-542 SFTHSRTR
+542 SFTHNRTR
-550 VQVSYGRNRAGFV
+550 VQVSYGRNRAGYV

>member
-1 MKRIALVLTALVAA
+1 MKRILLVLTALVAA
-15 MTASAQIQFGEKGGY
+15 LTASAQIQFGEKGGY
-30 MTIGLESNNILYVND
+30 MTIGLESNNILYVDD

-86 YNDLR
+86 YDDLR

-104 KYIQWQDTNYSVLVG
+104 KYIQWQDANYSVMVG

-142 SSIEGARV
+142 NSIEGGRV
-150 TAMFGNYVAVKA
+150 TATFGNIVSVKA

-167 RLYSSSNNY
+167 RLYSSANGY
-176 SAGWIGSQ
+176 SRGWIGSQ

-190 GGADIS
+190 GGADLS
-196 LSLSDMF
+196 VSLSDII
-203 GSEELML
+203 GSEELMM
-210 SIEGSYINR
+210 SIEGSYVNR
-219 RERTDRKIKDLYID
+219 RERLDRELNGMNYGTDYFPYFELTSPD
-233 LVDPSG
+233 
-239 EVSSTMYI
+239 
-247 LQDIYGLK
+247 
-255 TPHLN
+255 LN
-260 MYSARMNLDYKG
+260 MYSARLNLDYKG
-272 FSLRGEYAGKSNDV
+272 FTLRGEYAGKGKDISSGAV
-286 IVGSVYSDVHT
+286 
-297 MLGHT
+297 LG
-302 DLTKAGS
+302 KAAKGS
-309 AALIELGYNVGNFS
+309 AVLAELGYNVGGLS
-323 ISAQMRRL
+323 VSAQVRRL
-331 EMMGTQLSVY
+331 EMMGTSLSLY

-353 LPALTRQQTY
+353 LPALTRQHTY
-363 MLAALNPYQM
+363 MLAALNPCQM
-373 NAEGEL
+373 NSEGEL
-379 ALQADVYYTL
+379 ALQADIYYTL

-404 FSTAYTLKEYQTASK
+404 YSTAYTLKSYQTASG
-419 KRELLWREIDVD
+419 KRELLWSDVNVD

-438 QWKSTL
+438 KWKSTL
-444 MFARQEWNTSHGQGA
+444 MFSRQEWNTSHGQGPA
-459 YIPSTTYASNIF
+459 LPSTTYVSNIF

-505 VEFNIAPHWSVFF
+505 VEFNVAPHWSVFF
-518 SDMYNLEATEAN
+518 SDMYNLGTT
-530 GFNKKNYYNGGL
+530 KTNYYNGGL
-542 SFTHSRTR
+542 SFTHNRTR
-550 VQVSYGRNRAGFV
+550 VQVSYGRNRAGYV

>member
-1 MKRIALVLTALVAA
+1 MKRILLVLTALVAA
-15 MTASAQIQFGEKGGY
+15 LTASAQIQFGEKGGY

-104 KYIQWQDTNYSVLVG
+104 KYIQWQDANYSVMVG

-142 SSIEGARV
+142 NSIEGGRV
-150 TAMFGNYVAVKA
+150 TATFGNIVSVKA

-167 RLYSSSNNY
+167 RLYSSANGY
-176 SAGWIGSQ
+176 SRGWIGSQ

-190 GGADIS
+190 GGADLS
-196 LSLSDMF
+196 VSLSDII
-203 GSEELML
+203 GSEELMM
-210 SIEGSYINR
+210 SIEGSYVNR
-219 RERTDRKIKDLYID
+219 RERLDRELNGMNYGTDYFPYFELTSPD
-233 LVDPSG
+233 
-239 EVSSTMYI
+239 
-247 LQDIYGLK
+247 
-255 TPHLN
+255 LN
-260 MYSARMNLDYKG
+260 MYSARLNLDYKG
-272 FSLRGEYAGKSNDV
+272 FTLRGEYAGKGKDISSGAV
-286 IVGSVYSDVHT
+286 
-297 MLGHT
+297 LG
-302 DLTKAGS
+302 KAAKGS
-309 AALIELGYNVGNFS
+309 AVLAELGYNVGGLS
-323 ISAQMRRL
+323 VSAQVRRL
-331 EMMGTQLSVY
+331 EMMGTSLSLY
-341 GNIGVMGNTLNY
+341 GNLGVMGNTLNY
-353 LPALTRQQTY
+353 LPALTRQHTY
-363 MLAALNPYQM
+363 MLAALNPCQM

-379 ALQADVYYTL
+379 AVQADVYYTL

-404 FSTAYTLKEYQTASK
+404 YSTAYTLKAYQTASG
-419 KRELLWREIDVD
+419 KRELLWSDVNVD

-438 QWKSTL
+438 QWKTTV
-444 MFARQEWNTSHGQGA
+444 MFSRQEWNTSHGQGPA
-459 YIPSTTYASNIF
+459 LPSTTYVSNIF

-505 VEFNIAPHWSVFF
+505 VEFNVAPHWSVFF
-518 SDMYNLEATEAN
+518 SDMYNLGTT
-530 GFNKKNYYNGGL
+530 KTNYYNGGL
-542 SFTHSRTR
+542 SFTHNRTR
-550 VQVSYGRNRAGFV
+550 VQVSYGRNRAGYV

>member
-1 MKRIALVLTALVAA
+1 MKRILLVLTALVAA
-15 MTASAQIQFGEKGGY
+15 LTASAQIQFGEKGGY

-86 YNDLR
+86 YDDLR

-104 KYIQWQDTNYSVLVG
+104 KYIQWQDANYSVMVG

-142 SSIEGARV
+142 NSIEGGRV
-150 TAMFGNYVAVKA
+150 TATFGNIVSVKA

-167 RLYSSSNNY
+167 RLYSSANGY
-176 SAGWIGSQ
+176 SRGWIGSQ

-190 GGADIS
+190 GGADLS
-196 LSLSDMF
+196 VSLSDII
-203 GSEELML
+203 GSEELMM
-210 SIEGSYINR
+210 SIEGSYVNR
-219 RERTDRKIKDLYID
+219 RERLDRELNGMNYGTDYFPYFELTSPD
-233 LVDPSG
+233 
-239 EVSSTMYI
+239 
-247 LQDIYGLK
+247 
-255 TPHLN
+255 LN
-260 MYSARMNLDYKG
+260 MYSARLNLDYKG
-272 FSLRGEYAGKSNDV
+272 FTLRGEYAGKGKDISSGAV
-286 IVGSVYSDVHT
+286 
-297 MLGHT
+297 LG
-302 DLTKAGS
+302 KAAKGS
-309 AALIELGYNVGNFS
+309 ALLAELGYNVGGLS
-323 ISAQMRRL
+323 VSAQVRRL
-331 EMMGTQLSVY
+331 EMMGTPLSLY
-341 GNIGVMGNTLNY
+341 GNLGVMGNTLNY
-353 LPALTRQQTY
+353 LPALTRQHTY
-363 MLAALNPYQM
+363 MLAALNPCQM

-379 ALQADVYYTL
+379 AVQADIYYTL

-404 FSTAYTLKEYQTASK
+404 YSTAYTLKSYQTASG
-419 KRELLWREIDVD
+419 KRELLWSDLNVD

-438 QWKSTL
+438 KWKSTL
-444 MFARQEWNTSHGQGA
+444 MFSRQEWNTSHGQGPA
-459 YIPSTTYASNIF
+459 LPSTTYVSNIF

-505 VEFNIAPHWSVFF
+505 VEFNVAPHWSVFF
-518 SDMYNLEATEAN
+518 SDMYNLGTT
-530 GFNKKNYYNGGL
+530 KTNYYNGGL
-542 SFTHSRTR
+542 SFTHNRTR
-550 VQVSYGRNRAGFV
+550 VQVSYGRNRAGYV

>member
-1 MKRIALVLTALVAA
+1 MKRILLVLTALVAA
-15 MTASAQIQFGEKGGY
+15 LTASAQIQFGEKGGY

-86 YNDLR
+86 YDDLR

-104 KYIQWQDTNYSVLVG
+104 KYIQWQDANYSVMVG

-142 SSIEGARV
+142 NSIEGGRV
-150 TAMFGNYVAVKA
+150 TATFGNIVSVKA

-167 RLYSSSNNY
+167 RLYSSANGY
-176 SAGWIGSQ
+176 SRGWIGSQ

-190 GGADIS
+190 GGADLS
-196 LSLSDMF
+196 VSLSDII
-203 GSEELML
+203 GSEELMM
-210 SIEGSYINR
+210 SIEGSYVNR
-219 RERTDRKIKDLYID
+219 RERLDRELNGMNYGTDYFPYFELTSPD
-233 LVDPSG
+233 
-239 EVSSTMYI
+239 
-247 LQDIYGLK
+247 
-255 TPHLN
+255 LN
-260 MYSARMNLDYKG
+260 MYSARLNLDYKG
-272 FSLRGEYAGKSNDV
+272 FTLRGEYAGKGKDISSGAV
-286 IVGSVYSDVHT
+286 
-297 MLGHT
+297 LG
-302 DLTKAGS
+302 KAAKGS
-309 AALIELGYNVGNFS
+309 AVLAELGYNVGGLS
-323 ISAQMRRL
+323 VSAQVRRL
-331 EMMGTQLSVY
+331 EMMGTPLSLY
-341 GNIGVMGNTLNY
+341 GNLGVMGNTLNY
-353 LPALTRQQTY
+353 LPALTRQHTY
-363 MLAALNPYQM
+363 MLAALNPCQM

-379 ALQADVYYTL
+379 AVQADVYYTL

-404 FSTAYTLKEYQTASK
+404 YSTAYTLKAYQTASG
-419 KRELLWREIDVD
+419 KRELLWSDVNVD

-438 QWKSTL
+438 QWKTTV
-444 MFARQEWNTSHGQGA
+444 MFSRQEWNTSHGQGPA
-459 YIPSTTYASNIF
+459 LPSTTYVSNIF

-505 VEFNIAPHWSVFF
+505 VEFNVAPHWSVFF
-518 SDMYNLEATEAN
+518 SDMYNLGTT
-530 GFNKKNYYNGGL
+530 KTNYYNGGL
-542 SFTHSRTR
+542 SFTHNRTR
-550 VQVSYGRNRAGFV
+550 VQVSYGRNRAGYV

>member
-1 MKRIALVLTALVAA
+1 MKRILLVLTALVAA
-15 MTASAQIQFGEKGGY
+15 LTASAQIQFGEKGGY

-91 NNGFDKPKVMLAS
+91 NNGYDKPKVMLAS
-104 KYIQWQDTNYSVLVG
+104 KYIQWQDANYSVMVG

-142 SSIEGARV
+142 NSIEGGRV
-150 TAMFGNYVAVKA
+150 TATFGNIVSVKA

-167 RLYSSSNNY
+167 RLYSSANGY
-176 SAGWIGSQ
+176 SRGWIGSQ

-190 GGADIS
+190 GGADLS
-196 LSLSDMF
+196 VSLSDII
-203 GSEELML
+203 GSEELMM
-210 SIEGSYINR
+210 SIEGSYVNR
-219 RERTDRKIKDLYID
+219 RERLDRELNGMNYGTDYFPYFELTSPD
-233 LVDPSG
+233 
-239 EVSSTMYI
+239 
-247 LQDIYGLK
+247 
-255 TPHLN
+255 LN
-260 MYSARMNLDYKG
+260 MYSARLNLDYKG
-272 FSLRGEYAGKSNDV
+272 FTLRGEYAGKGKDISSGAV
-286 IVGSVYSDVHT
+286 
-297 MLGHT
+297 LG
-302 DLTKAGS
+302 KAAKGS
-309 AALIELGYNVGNFS
+309 AVLAELGYNVGGLS
-323 ISAQMRRL
+323 VSAQVRRL
-331 EMMGTQLSVY
+331 EMMGTSLSLY
-341 GNIGVMGNTLNY
+341 GNLGVMGNTLNY
-353 LPALTRQQTY
+353 LPALTRQHTY
-363 MLAALNPYQM
+363 MLAALNPCQM

-379 ALQADVYYTL
+379 AVQADIYYTL

-404 FSTAYTLKEYQTASK
+404 YSTAYTLKAYQTASS
-419 KRELLWREIDVD
+419 KRELLWSDVNVD

-438 QWKSTL
+438 QWKTTL
-444 MFARQEWNTSHGQGA
+444 MFSRQEWNTSHGQGPA
-459 YIPSTTYASNIF
+459 LPSTTYASNIF

-505 VEFNIAPHWSVFF
+505 VEFNVAPHWSVFF
-518 SDMYNLEATEAN
+518 SDMYNLGTT
-530 GFNKKNYYNGGL
+530 KTNYYNGGL
-542 SFTHSRTR
+542 SFTHNRTR
-550 VQVSYGRNRAGFV
+550 VQVSYGRNRAGYV

>member
-1 MKRIALVLTALVAA
+1 MKRILLVLTTLVAA
-15 MTASAQIQFGEKGGY
+15 LTASAQIQFGEKGGY

-86 YNDLR
+86 YDDLR

-104 KYIQWQDTNYSVLVG
+104 KYIQWQDANYSVMVG

-142 SSIEGARV
+142 NSIEGGRV
-150 TAMFGNYVAVKA
+150 TATFGNIVSVKA

-167 RLYSSSNNY
+167 RLYSSANGY
-176 SAGWIGSQ
+176 SRGWIGSQ

-190 GGADIS
+190 GGADLS
-196 LSLSDMF
+196 VSLSDII
-203 GSEELML
+203 GSEELMM
-210 SIEGSYINR
+210 SIEGSYVNR
-219 RERTDRKIKDLYID
+219 RERLDRELNGMNYGTDYFPYFELTSPD
-233 LVDPSG
+233 
-239 EVSSTMYI
+239 
-247 LQDIYGLK
+247 
-255 TPHLN
+255 LN
-260 MYSARMNLDYKG
+260 MYSARLNLDYKG
-272 FSLRGEYAGKSNDV
+272 FTLRGEYAGKGKDISSGAV
-286 IVGSVYSDVHT
+286 
-297 MLGHT
+297 LG
-302 DLTKAGS
+302 KAAKGS
-309 AALIELGYNVGNFS
+309 AVLAELGYNVGGLS
-323 ISAQMRRL
+323 VSAQVRRL
-331 EMMGTQLSVY
+331 EMMGTSLSLY
-341 GNIGVMGNTLNY
+341 GNLGVMGNTLNY
-353 LPALTRQQTY
+353 LPALTRQHTY
-363 MLAALNPYQM
+363 MLAALNPCQM

-379 ALQADVYYTL
+379 AVQADVYYTL
-389 RSKQSRQRYWNFHAN
+389 RSKQSRQRYWNFHTN
-404 FSTAYTLKEYQTASK
+404 YSTAYTLKSYQTASG
-419 KRELLWREIDVD
+419 KRELLWSDVNVD

-438 QWKSTL
+438 QWKTTV
-444 MFARQEWNTSHGQGA
+444 MFSRQEWNTSHGQGPA
-459 YIPSTTYASNIF
+459 LPSTTYVSNIF

-505 VEFNIAPHWSVFF
+505 VEFNVAPHWSVFF
-518 SDMYNLEATEAN
+518 SDMYNLGTT
-530 GFNKKNYYNGGL
+530 KTNYYNGGL
-542 SFTHSRTR
+542 SFTHNRTR
-550 VQVSYGRNRAGFV
+550 VQVSYGRNRAGYV

>member
-1 MKRIALVLTALVAA
+1 MKRILLVLTALVAA
-15 MTASAQIQFGEKGGY
+15 LTASAQIQFGEKGGY
-30 MTIGLESNNILYVND
+30 MTIGLESNNILYVDD

-86 YNDLR
+86 YDDLR

-104 KYIQWQDTNYSVLVG
+104 KYIQWQDANYSVMVG

-142 SSIEGARV
+142 NSIEGGRV
-150 TAMFGNYVAVKA
+150 TATFGNIVSVKA

-167 RLYSSSNNY
+167 RLYSSANGY
-176 SAGWIGSQ
+176 SRGWIGSQ

-190 GGADIS
+190 GGADLS
-196 LSLSDMF
+196 VSLSDII
-203 GSEELML
+203 GSEELMM
-210 SIEGSYINR
+210 SIEGSYVNR
-219 RERTDRKIKDLYID
+219 RERLDRELNGMNYGTDYFPYFELTSPD
-233 LVDPSG
+233 
-239 EVSSTMYI
+239 
-247 LQDIYGLK
+247 
-255 TPHLN
+255 LN
-260 MYSARMNLDYKG
+260 MYSARLNLDYKG
-272 FSLRGEYAGKSNDV
+272 FTLRGEYAGKGKDISSGAV
-286 IVGSVYSDVHT
+286 
-297 MLGHT
+297 LG
-302 DLTKAGS
+302 KAAKGS
-309 AALIELGYNVGNFS
+309 AVLAELGYNVGGLS
-323 ISAQMRRL
+323 VSAQVRRL
-331 EMMGTQLSVY
+331 EMMGTPLSLY

-353 LPALTRQQTY
+353 LPALTRQHTY
-363 MLAALNPYQM
+363 MLAALNPCQM

-379 ALQADVYYTL
+379 AVQADVYYTL

-404 FSTAYTLKEYQTASK
+404 YSTAYTLKAYQTASS
-419 KRELLWREIDVD
+419 KRELLWSDVNVD

-438 QWKSTL
+438 QWKTTL
-444 MFARQEWNTSHGQGA
+444 MFSRQEWNTSHGQGPA
-459 YIPSTTYASNIF
+459 LPSTTYVSNIF

-505 VEFNIAPHWSVFF
+505 VEFNVAPHWSVFF
-518 SDMYNLEATEAN
+518 SDMYNLGTT
-530 GFNKKNYYNGGL
+530 KTNYYNGGL
-542 SFTHSRTR
+542 SFTHNRTR
-550 VQVSYGRNRAGFV
+550 VQVSYGRNRAGYV

>member
-1 MKRIALVLTALVAA
+1 MKRILLVLTALVAA
-15 MTASAQIQFGEKGGY
+15 LTASAQIQFGEKGGY

-86 YNDLR
+86 YDDLR

-104 KYIQWQDTNYSVLVG
+104 KYIQWQDANYSVMVG

-142 SSIEGARV
+142 NSIEGGRV
-150 TAMFGNYVAVKA
+150 TATFGNIVSVKA

-167 RLYSSSNNY
+167 RLYSSANGY
-176 SAGWIGSQ
+176 SRGWIGSQ

-190 GGADIS
+190 GGADLS
-196 LSLSDMF
+196 VSLSDII
-203 GSEELML
+203 GSEELMM
-210 SIEGSYINR
+210 SIEGSYVNR
-219 RERTDRKIKDLYID
+219 RERLDRELNGMNYGTDYFPYFELTSPD
-233 LVDPSG
+233 
-239 EVSSTMYI
+239 
-247 LQDIYGLK
+247 
-255 TPHLN
+255 LN
-260 MYSARMNLDYKG
+260 MYSARLNLDYKG
-272 FSLRGEYAGKSNDV
+272 FTLRGEYAGKGKDISSGAV
-286 IVGSVYSDVHT
+286 
-297 MLGHT
+297 LG
-302 DLTKAGS
+302 KAAKGS
-309 AALIELGYNVGNFS
+309 AVLAELGYNVGGLS
-323 ISAQMRRL
+323 VSAQVRRL
-331 EMMGTQLSVY
+331 EMMGTSLSLY
-341 GNIGVMGNTLNY
+341 GNLGVMGNTLNY
-353 LPALTRQQTY
+353 LPALTRQHTY
-363 MLAALNPYQM
+363 MLAALNPCQM

-379 ALQADVYYTL
+379 AAQADVYYTL

-404 FSTAYTLKEYQTASK
+404 YSTAYTLKAYQTASG
-419 KRELLWREIDVD
+419 KRELLWSDVNVD

-438 QWKSTL
+438 QWKTTL
-444 MFARQEWNTSHGQGA
+444 MFSRQEWNTSHGQGPA
-459 YIPSTTYASNIF
+459 LPSTTFASNIF

-505 VEFNIAPHWSVFF
+505 VEFNMAPHWSVFF
-518 SDMYNLEATEAN
+518 SDMYNLGTT
-530 GFNKKNYYNGGL
+530 KTNYYNGGL
-542 SFTHSRTR
+542 SFTHNRTR
-550 VQVSYGRNRAGFV
+550 VQVSYGRNRAGYV

>member
-1 MKRIALVLTALVAA
+1 MKRILLVLTALVAA
-15 MTASAQIQFGEKGGY
+15 LTASAQIQFGEKGGY

-45 AKLGTTYPSKFGSN
+45 AKLGATYPSKFGSN

-86 YNDLR
+86 YDDLR

-104 KYIQWQDTNYSVLVG
+104 KYIQWQDANYSVMVG

-142 SSIEGARV
+142 NSIEGGRV
-150 TAMFGNYVAVKA
+150 TATFGNIVSVKA

-167 RLYSSSNNY
+167 RLYSSANGY
-176 SAGWIGSQ
+176 SRGWIGSQ

-190 GGADIS
+190 GGADLS
-196 LSLSDMF
+196 VSLSDII
-203 GSEELML
+203 GSEELMM
-210 SIEGSYINR
+210 SIEGSYVNR
-219 RERTDRKIKDLYID
+219 RERLDRELNGMNYGTDYFPYFELTSPD
-233 LVDPSG
+233 
-239 EVSSTMYI
+239 
-247 LQDIYGLK
+247 
-255 TPHLN
+255 LN
-260 MYSARMNLDYKG
+260 MYSARLNLDYKG
-272 FSLRGEYAGKSNDV
+272 FTLRGEYAGKGKDISSGAV
-286 IVGSVYSDVHT
+286 
-297 MLGHT
+297 LG
-302 DLTKAGS
+302 KAAKGS
-309 AALIELGYNVGNFS
+309 AVLAELGYNVGGLS
-323 ISAQMRRL
+323 VSAQVRRL
-331 EMMGTQLSVY
+331 EMMGTPLSLY
-341 GNIGVMGNTLNY
+341 GNLGVMGNTLNY
-353 LPALTRQQTY
+353 LPALTRQHTY
-363 MLAALNPYQM
+363 MLAALNPCQM

-379 ALQADVYYTL
+379 AVQADVYYTL

-404 FSTAYTLKEYQTASK
+404 YSTSYTLKGYQTASG
-419 KRELLWREIDVD
+419 KRELLWSDVNVD

-444 MFARQEWNTSHGQGA
+444 MFSRQEWNTSHGQGPA
-459 YIPSTTYASNIF
+459 LPSTTYVSNIF

-505 VEFNIAPHWSVFF
+505 VEFNMAPHWSVFF
-518 SDMYNLEATEAN
+518 SDMYNLGTT
-530 GFNKKNYYNGGL
+530 KTNYYNGGL
-542 SFTHSRTR
+542 SFTHNRTR
-550 VQVSYGRNRAGFV
+550 VQVSYGRNRAGYV

>member
-1 MKRIALVLTALVAA
+1 MKRILLVLTALVAA
-15 MTASAQIQFGEKGGY
+15 LTASAQIQFGEKGGY

-104 KYIQWQDTNYSVLVG
+104 KYIQWQDANYSVMVG

-142 SSIEGARV
+142 NSIEGGRV
-150 TAMFGNYVAVKA
+150 TATFGNIVSVKA

-167 RLYSSSNNY
+167 RLYSSANGY
-176 SAGWIGSQ
+176 SRGWIGSQ

-190 GGADIS
+190 GGADLS
-196 LSLSDMF
+196 VSLSDII
-203 GSEELML
+203 GSQELMM
-210 SIEGSYINR
+210 SIEGSYVNR
-219 RERTDRKIKDLYID
+219 RERLDRELNGMNYGTDYFPYFELTSPD
-233 LVDPSG
+233 
-239 EVSSTMYI
+239 
-247 LQDIYGLK
+247 
-255 TPHLN
+255 LN
-260 MYSARMNLDYKG
+260 MYSARLNLDYKG
-272 FSLRGEYAGKSNDV
+272 FTLRGEYAGKGKDISSGAV
-286 IVGSVYSDVHT
+286 
-297 MLGHT
+297 LG
-302 DLTKAGS
+302 KAAKGS
-309 AALIELGYNVGNFS
+309 AVLAELGYNVGGLS
-323 ISAQMRRL
+323 VSAQVRRL
-331 EMMGTQLSVY
+331 EMMGTSLSLY
-341 GNIGVMGNTLNY
+341 GNLGVMGNTLNY
-353 LPALTRQQTY
+353 LPALTRQHTY
-363 MLAALNPYQM
+363 MLAALNPCQM

-379 ALQADVYYTL
+379 AAQADVYYTL

-404 FSTAYTLKEYQTASK
+404 YSTAYTLKSYQTASG
-419 KRELLWREIDVD
+419 KRELLWSDVNVD

-438 QWKSTL
+438 QWKTTV
-444 MFARQEWNTSHGQGA
+444 MFSRQEWNTSHGQGPA
-459 YIPSTTYASNIF
+459 LPSTTYVSNIF

-505 VEFNIAPHWSVFF
+505 VEFNVAPHWSVFF
-518 SDMYNLEATEAN
+518 SDMYNLGTT
-530 GFNKKNYYNGGL
+530 KTNYYNGGL
-542 SFTHSRTR
+542 SFTHNRTR
-550 VQVSYGRNRAGFV
+550 VQVSYGRNRAGYV

>member
-1 MKRIALVLTALVAA
+1 MKRILLVLTALVAA
-15 MTASAQIQFGEKGGY
+15 LTASAQIQFGEKGGY

-104 KYIQWQDTNYSVLVG
+104 KYIQWQDANYSVMVG

-142 SSIEGARV
+142 NSIEGGRV
-150 TAMFGNYVAVKA
+150 TATFGNIVSVKA

-167 RLYSSSNNY
+167 RLYSSANGY
-176 SAGWIGSQ
+176 SRGWIGSQ

-190 GGADIS
+190 GGADLS
-196 LSLSDMF
+196 VSLSDII
-203 GSEELML
+203 GSEELMM
-210 SIEGSYINR
+210 SIEGSYVNR
-219 RERTDRKIKDLYID
+219 RERLDRELNGMNYGTDYFPYFELTSPD
-233 LVDPSG
+233 
-239 EVSSTMYI
+239 
-247 LQDIYGLK
+247 
-255 TPHLN
+255 LN
-260 MYSARMNLDYKG
+260 MYSARLNLDYKG
-272 FSLRGEYAGKSNDV
+272 FTLRGEYAGKGKDISSGAV
-286 IVGSVYSDVHT
+286 
-297 MLGHT
+297 LG
-302 DLTKAGS
+302 KAAKGS
-309 AALIELGYNVGNFS
+309 AVLAELGYNVGGLS
-323 ISAQMRRL
+323 VSAQVRRL
-331 EMMGTQLSVY
+331 EMMGTPLSLY
-341 GNIGVMGNTLNY
+341 GNLGVMGNTLNY
-353 LPALTRQQTY
+353 LPALTRQHTY
-363 MLAALNPYQM
+363 MLAALNPCQM

-379 ALQADVYYTL
+379 AVQADVYYTL

-404 FSTAYTLKEYQTASK
+404 YSTAYTLKSYQTASG
-419 KRELLWREIDVD
+419 KRELLWSDVNVD

-438 QWKSTL
+438 QWKTTV
-444 MFARQEWNTSHGQGA
+444 MFSRQEWNTSHGQGPA
-459 YIPSTTYASNIF
+459 LPSTTYVSNIF

-505 VEFNIAPHWSVFF
+505 VEFNVAPHWSVFF
-518 SDMYNLEATEAN
+518 SDMYNLGTT
-530 GFNKKNYYNGGL
+530 KTNYYNGGL
-542 SFTHSRTR
+542 SFTHNRTR
-550 VQVSYGRNRAGFV
+550 VQVSYGRNRAGYV

>member
-1 MKRIALVLTALVAA
+1 MKRILLVLTALVAA
-15 MTASAQIQFGEKGGY
+15 LTASAQIQFGEKGGY

-104 KYIQWQDTNYSVLVG
+104 KYIQWQDANYSVMVG

-142 SSIEGARV
+142 NSIEGGRV
-150 TAMFGNYVAVKA
+150 TATFGNIVSVKA

-167 RLYSSSNNY
+167 RLYSSANGY
-176 SAGWIGSQ
+176 SRGWIGSQ

-190 GGADIS
+190 GGADLS
-196 LSLSDMF
+196 VSLSDII
-203 GSEELML
+203 GSEELMM
-210 SIEGSYINR
+210 SIEGSYVNR
-219 RERTDRKIKDLYID
+219 RERLDRELNGMNYGTDYFPYFELTSPD
-233 LVDPSG
+233 
-239 EVSSTMYI
+239 
-247 LQDIYGLK
+247 
-255 TPHLN
+255 LN
-260 MYSARMNLDYKG
+260 MYSARLNLDYKG
-272 FSLRGEYAGKSNDV
+272 FTLRGEYAGKGKDISSGAV
-286 IVGSVYSDVHT
+286 
-297 MLGHT
+297 LG
-302 DLTKAGS
+302 KAAKGS
-309 AALIELGYNVGNFS
+309 AVLAELGYNVGGLS
-323 ISAQMRRL
+323 VSAQVRRL
-331 EMMGTQLSVY
+331 EMMGTPLSLY
-341 GNIGVMGNTLNY
+341 GNLGVMGNTLNY
-353 LPALTRQQTY
+353 LPALTRQHTY
-363 MLAALNPYQM
+363 MLAALNPCQM

-379 ALQADVYYTL
+379 AVQADIYYTL

-404 FSTAYTLKEYQTASK
+404 YSTAYTLKSYQTASG
-419 KRELLWREIDVD
+419 KRELLWSDLNVD

-438 QWKSTL
+438 QWKTTV
-444 MFARQEWNTSHGQGA
+444 MFSRQEWNTSHGQGPA
-459 YIPSTTYASNIF
+459 LPSTTYVSNIF

-505 VEFNIAPHWSVFF
+505 VEFNVAPHWSVFF
-518 SDMYNLEATEAN
+518 SDMYNLGTT
-530 GFNKKNYYNGGL
+530 KTNYYNGGL
-542 SFTHSRTR
+542 SFTHNRTR
-550 VQVSYGRNRAGFV
+550 VQVSYGRNRAGYV

>member
-1 MKRIALVLTALVAA
+1 MKRILLVLTALVAA
-15 MTASAQIQFGEKGGY
+15 LTASAQIQFGEKGGY
-30 MTIGLESNNILYVND
+30 MTIGLESNNILYVDD

-86 YNDLR
+86 YDDLR

-104 KYIQWQDTNYSVLVG
+104 KYIQWQDANYSVMVG

-142 SSIEGARV
+142 NSIEGGRV
-150 TAMFGNYVAVKA
+150 TATFGNIVSVKA

-167 RLYSSSNNY
+167 RLYSSANGY
-176 SAGWIGSQ
+176 SRGWIGSQ

-190 GGADIS
+190 GGAD
-196 LSLSDMF
+196 LTVSLSDII
-203 GSEELML
+203 GSEELMM
-210 SIEGSYINR
+210 SIEGSYVNR
-219 RERTDRKIKDLYID
+219 RERLDRELNGMNYGTDYFPYFELTSPD
-233 LVDPSG
+233 
-239 EVSSTMYI
+239 
-247 LQDIYGLK
+247 
-255 TPHLN
+255 LN
-260 MYSARMNLDYKG
+260 MYSARLNLDYKG
-272 FSLRGEYAGKSNDV
+272 FTLAAEYAGKGKDISSGAV
-286 IVGSVYSDVHT
+286 
-297 MLGHT
+297 LG
-302 DLTKAGS
+302 KAAKGS
-309 AALIELGYNVGNFS
+309 ALLAELGYNVGGLS
-323 ISAQMRRL
+323 VSAQVRRL
-331 EMMGTQLSVY
+331 EMMGTSLSLY
-341 GNIGVMGNTLNY
+341 GNLGVMGNTLNY
-353 LPALTRQQTY
+353 LPALTRQHTY
-363 MLAALNPYQM
+363 MLAALNPCQM

-379 ALQADVYYTL
+379 AVQADVYYTL

-404 FSTAYTLKEYQTASK
+404 YSTSYTLKPYQTASG
-419 KRELLWREIDVD
+419 KRELLWSDLNVD

-438 QWKSTL
+438 QWKTTV
-444 MFARQEWNTSHGQGA
+444 MFSRQEWNTSHGQGPA
-459 YIPSTTYASNIF
+459 LPSTTYVSNIF

-505 VEFNIAPHWSVFF
+505 VEFNVAPHWSVFF
-518 SDMYNLEATEAN
+518 SDMYNLGTT
-530 GFNKKNYYNGGL
+530 KTNYYNGGL
-542 SFTHSRTR
+542 SFTHNRTR
-550 VQVSYGRNRAGFV
+550 VQVSYGRNRAGYV

>member
-1 MKRIALVLTALVAA
+1 MKRILLVLTALVAA
-15 MTASAQIQFGEKGGY
+15 LTASAQIQFGEKGGY

-104 KYIQWQDTNYSVLVG
+104 KYIQWQDANYSVMVG

-142 SSIEGARV
+142 NSIEGGRV
-150 TAMFGNYVAVKA
+150 TATFGNIVSVKA

-167 RLYSSSNNY
+167 RLYSSANGY
-176 SAGWIGSQ
+176 SRGWIGSQ

-190 GGADIS
+190 GGADLS
-196 LSLSDMF
+196 VSLSDII
-203 GSEELML
+203 GSEELMM
-210 SIEGSYINR
+210 SIEGSYVNR
-219 RERTDRKIKDLYID
+219 RERLDRELNGMNYGTDYFPYFELTSPD
-233 LVDPSG
+233 
-239 EVSSTMYI
+239 
-247 LQDIYGLK
+247 
-255 TPHLN
+255 LN
-260 MYSARMNLDYKG
+260 MYSARLNLDYKG
-272 FSLRGEYAGKSNDV
+272 FTLRGEYAGKGKDISSGAV
-286 IVGSVYSDVHT
+286 
-297 MLGHT
+297 LG
-302 DLTKAGS
+302 KAAKGS
-309 AALIELGYNVGNFS
+309 AVLAELGYNVGGLS
-323 ISAQMRRL
+323 VSAQVRRL
-331 EMMGTQLSVY
+331 EMMGTPLSLY

-353 LPALTRQQTY
+353 LPALTRQHTY
-363 MLAALNPYQM
+363 MLAALNPCQM

-379 ALQADVYYTL
+379 AVQADVYYTL

-404 FSTAYTLKEYQTASK
+404 YSTAYTLKSYQTASG
-419 KRELLWREIDVD
+419 KRELLWSDLNVD

-438 QWKSTL
+438 QWKTTV
-444 MFARQEWNTSHGQGA
+444 MFSRQEWNTSHGQGPA
-459 YIPSTTYASNIF
+459 LPSTTFASNIF

-505 VEFNIAPHWSVFF
+505 VEFNVAPHWSVFF
-518 SDMYNLEATEAN
+518 SDMYNLGTT
-530 GFNKKNYYNGGL
+530 KTNYYNGGL
-542 SFTHSRTR
+542 SFTHNRTR
-550 VQVSYGRNRAGFV
+550 VQVSYGRNRAGYV

>member
-1 MKRIALVLTALVAA
+1 MKRILLVLTALVAA
-15 MTASAQIQFGEKGGY
+15 LTASAQIQFGEKGGY

-104 KYIQWQDTNYSVLVG
+104 KYIQWQDANYSVMVG

-142 SSIEGARV
+142 NSIEGGRV
-150 TAMFGNYVAVKA
+150 TATFGNIVSVKA

-167 RLYSSSNNY
+167 RLYSSANGY
-176 SAGWIGSQ
+176 SRGWIGSQ

-190 GGADIS
+190 GGADLS
-196 LSLSDMF
+196 VSLSDII
-203 GSEELML
+203 GSEELMM
-210 SIEGSYINR
+210 SIEGSYVNR
-219 RERTDRKIKDLYID
+219 RERLDRELNGMNYGTDYFPYFELTSPD
-233 LVDPSG
+233 
-239 EVSSTMYI
+239 
-247 LQDIYGLK
+247 
-255 TPHLN
+255 LN
-260 MYSARMNLDYKG
+260 MYSARLNLDYKG
-272 FSLRGEYAGKSNDV
+272 FTLRGEYAGKGKDISSGAV
-286 IVGSVYSDVHT
+286 
-297 MLGHT
+297 LG
-302 DLTKAGS
+302 KAAKGS
-309 AALIELGYNVGNFS
+309 AVLAELGYNVGGLS
-323 ISAQMRRL
+323 VSAQVRRL
-331 EMMGTQLSVY
+331 EMMGTPLSLY
-341 GNIGVMGNTLNY
+341 GNLGVMGNTLNY
-353 LPALTRQQTY
+353 LPALTRQHTY
-363 MLAALNPYQM
+363 MLAALNPCQM

-379 ALQADVYYTL
+379 AVQADVYYTL

-404 FSTAYTLKEYQTASK
+404 YSTAYTLKSYQTASG
-419 KRELLWREIDVD
+419 KRELLWSDVNVD

-438 QWKSTL
+438 QWKTTL
-444 MFARQEWNTSHGQGA
+444 MFSRQEWNTSHGQGPA
-459 YIPSTTYASNIF
+459 LPSTTFASNIF

-505 VEFNIAPHWSVFF
+505 VEFNVAPHWSVFF
-518 SDMYNLEATEAN
+518 SDMYNLGTT
-530 GFNKKNYYNGGL
+530 KTNYYNGGL
-542 SFTHSRTR
+542 SFTHNRTR
-550 VQVSYGRNRAGFV
+550 VQVSYGRNRAGYV

>member
-1 MKRIALVLTALVAA
+1 MKRILLVLTALVAA
-15 MTASAQIQFGEKGGY
+15 LTASAQIQFGEKGGY

-86 YNDLR
+86 YDDLR
-91 NNGFDKPKVMLAS
+91 NNGFDKLKVMLAS
-104 KYIQWQDTNYSVLVG
+104 KYIQWQDANYSVMVG

-142 SSIEGARV
+142 NSIEGGRV
-150 TAMFGNYVAVKA
+150 TATFGNIVSVKA

-167 RLYSSSNNY
+167 RLYSSANGY
-176 SAGWIGSQ
+176 SRGWIGSQ

-190 GGADIS
+190 GGADLS
-196 LSLSDMF
+196 VSLSDII
-203 GSEELML
+203 GSEELMM
-210 SIEGSYINR
+210 SIEGSYVNR
-219 RERTDRKIKDLYID
+219 RERLDRELNGMNYGTDYFPYFELTSPD
-233 LVDPSG
+233 
-239 EVSSTMYI
+239 
-247 LQDIYGLK
+247 
-255 TPHLN
+255 LN
-260 MYSARMNLDYKG
+260 MYSARLNLDYKG
-272 FSLRGEYAGKSNDV
+272 FTLRGEYAGKGKDISSGAV
-286 IVGSVYSDVHT
+286 
-297 MLGHT
+297 LG
-302 DLTKAGS
+302 KAAKGS
-309 AALIELGYNVGNFS
+309 AVLAELGYNVGGLS
-323 ISAQMRRL
+323 VSAQVRRL
-331 EMMGTQLSVY
+331 EMMGTSLSLY
-341 GNIGVMGNTLNY
+341 GNLGVMGNTLNY
-353 LPALTRQQTY
+353 LPALTRQHTY
-363 MLAALNPYQM
+363 MLAALNPCQM

-379 ALQADVYYTL
+379 AAQADVYYTL

-404 FSTAYTLKEYQTASK
+404 YSTAYTLKSYQTASG
-419 KRELLWREIDVD
+419 KRELLWRDMNVD

-444 MFARQEWNTSHGQGA
+444 MFSRQEWNTSHGQGPA
-459 YIPSTTYASNIF
+459 LPSTTYVSNIF

-505 VEFNIAPHWSVFF
+505 VEFNVAPHWSVFF
-518 SDMYNLEATEAN
+518 SDMYNLGTT
-530 GFNKKNYYNGGL
+530 KTNYYNGGL
-542 SFTHSRTR
+542 SFTHNRTR
-550 VQVSYGRNRAGFV
+550 VQVSYGRNRAGYV

>member
-1 MKRIALVLTALVAA
+1 MKRILLVLTALVAA
-15 MTASAQIQFGEKGGY
+15 LTASAQIQFGEKGGY

-104 KYIQWQDTNYSVLVG
+104 KYIQWQDANYSVMVG

-142 SSIEGARV
+142 NSIEGGRV
-150 TAMFGNYVAVKA
+150 TATFGNIVSVKA

-167 RLYSSSNNY
+167 RLYSSANGY
-176 SAGWIGSQ
+176 SRGWIGSQ

-190 GGADIS
+190 GGADLS
-196 LSLSDMF
+196 VSLSDII
-203 GSEELML
+203 GSEELMM
-210 SIEGSYINR
+210 SIEGSYVNR
-219 RERTDRKIKDLYID
+219 RERLDRELNGMNYGTDYFPYFELTSPD
-233 LVDPSG
+233 
-239 EVSSTMYI
+239 
-247 LQDIYGLK
+247 
-255 TPHLN
+255 LN
-260 MYSARMNLDYKG
+260 MYSARLNLDYKG
-272 FSLRGEYAGKSNDV
+272 FTLRGEYAGKGKDISSGAV
-286 IVGSVYSDVHT
+286 
-297 MLGHT
+297 LG
-302 DLTKAGS
+302 KAAKGS
-309 AALIELGYNVGNFS
+309 AVLAELGYNVGGLS
-323 ISAQMRRL
+323 VSAQVRRL
-331 EMMGTQLSVY
+331 EMMGTSLSLY
-341 GNIGVMGNTLNY
+341 GNLGVMGNTLNY
-353 LPALTRQQTY
+353 LPALTRQHTY
-363 MLAALNPYQM
+363 MLAALNPCQM

-379 ALQADVYYTL
+379 AVQADVYYTL
-389 RSKQSRQRYWNFHAN
+389 RSKQSRQRYWNFHTN
-404 FSTAYTLKEYQTASK
+404 YSTAYTLKSYQTASG
-419 KRELLWREIDVD
+419 KRELLWSDVNVD

-438 QWKSTL
+438 QWKTTV
-444 MFARQEWNTSHGQGA
+444 MFSRQEWNTSHGQGPA
-459 YIPSTTYASNIF
+459 LPSTTYVSNIF

-505 VEFNIAPHWSVFF
+505 VEFNVAPHWSVFF
-518 SDMYNLEATEAN
+518 SDMYNLGTT
-530 GFNKKNYYNGGL
+530 KTNYYNGGL
-542 SFTHSRTR
+542 SFTHNRTR
-550 VQVSYGRNRAGFV
+550 VQVSYGRNRAGYV

>member
-1 MKRIALVLTALVAA
+1 MKRILLVLTALVAA
-15 MTASAQIQFGEKGGY
+15 LTASAQIQFGEKGGY

-86 YNDLR
+86 YDDLR

-104 KYIQWQDTNYSVLVG
+104 KYIQWQDANYSVMVG

-142 SSIEGARV
+142 NSIEGGRV
-150 TAMFGNYVAVKA
+150 TATFGNIVSVKA

-167 RLYSSSNNY
+167 RLYSSANGY
-176 SAGWIGSQ
+176 SRGWIGSQ

-190 GGADIS
+190 GGADLS
-196 LSLSDMF
+196 VSLSDII
-203 GSEELML
+203 GSEELMM
-210 SIEGSYINR
+210 SIEGSYVNR
-219 RERTDRKIKDLYID
+219 RERLDRELNGMNYGTDYFPYFELTSPD
-233 LVDPSG
+233 
-239 EVSSTMYI
+239 
-247 LQDIYGLK
+247 
-255 TPHLN
+255 LN
-260 MYSARMNLDYKG
+260 MYSARLNLDYKG
-272 FSLRGEYAGKSNDV
+272 FTLRGEYAGKGKDISSGAV
-286 IVGSVYSDVHT
+286 
-297 MLGHT
+297 LG
-302 DLTKAGS
+302 KAAKGS
-309 AALIELGYNVGNFS
+309 ALLAELGYNVGGLS
-323 ISAQMRRL
+323 VSAQVRRL
-331 EMMGTQLSVY
+331 EMMGTSLSLY
-341 GNIGVMGNTLNY
+341 GNLGVMGNTLNY
-353 LPALTRQQTY
+353 LPALTRQHTY
-363 MLAALNPYQM
+363 MLAALNPCQM

-379 ALQADVYYTL
+379 AVQADVYYTL

-404 FSTAYTLKEYQTASK
+404 YSTAYTLKAYQTASG
-419 KRELLWREIDVD
+419 KRELLWSDLNVD

-438 QWKSTL
+438 QWKTTV
-444 MFARQEWNTSHGQGA
+444 MFSRQEWNTSHGQGPA
-459 YIPSTTYASNIF
+459 LPSTTFASNIF

-505 VEFNIAPHWSVFF
+505 VEFNVAPHWSVFF
-518 SDMYNLEATEAN
+518 SDMYNLGTT
-530 GFNKKNYYNGGL
+530 KTNYYNGGL
-542 SFTHSRTR
+542 SFTHNRTR
-550 VQVSYGRNRAGFV
+550 VQVSYGRNRAGYV